1 MKIETKF
8 NIGDKVVRYHIR
20 YDGILIHKCEIV
32 EVILRDGETLYNIIH
47 KDDIEKVRESDIYP
61 INEIDKVLE
70 IIKEKTI
77 KGE

>member
-8 NIGDKVVRYHIR
+8 NIGDKVIRYHIR
-20 YDGILIHKCEIV
+20 YDGILISKCDVI
-32 EVILRDGETLYNIIH
+32 EVIVRNDEILYNIIN

-61 INEIDKVLE
+61 IDKIDNVLE
-70 IIKEKTI
+70 IIKEKII